1 MKEPLAVA
9 SPAVSDHSHFLQ
21 VKAIT
26 SLAIKRGITAR
37 SGVQIIQVV
46 IRLVVLDLIVA
57 FEMGTAL
64 VVSTIE
70 DLLVEEMLLME
81 LNLTKNRDWDP
92 LKRCA
97 LIKTA
102 ILVVNITTKDLCR
115 EIQHLEVVMPIVL
128 ASSNEGVRG
137 WVDLASPNTGH
148 PLTVLSF
155 PFLSP
160 FPTPIRDYFSF
171 ILPKNVPLCR

>member
-9 SPAVSDHSHFLQ
+9 SRAVSDHSHFLQ

-46 IRLVVLDLIVA
+46 IRLVVLDLIAA

-64 VVSTIE
+64 VTTTIE
-70 DLLVEEMLLME
+70 DLLVEEVLLME
-81 LNLTKNRDWDP
+81 LNLTKNRDLDP
-92 LKRCA
+92 HKRYA
-97 LIKTA
+97 LTKTA
-102 ILVVNITTKDLCR
+102 ILVANFTTKDSCR
-115 EIQHLEVVMPIVL
+115 EIQDLEVAMLIVL
-128 ASSNEGVRG
+128 ASSSEGVRG

-148 PLTVLSF
+148 PLTVL
-155 PFLSP
+155 
-160 FPTPIRDYFSF
+160 FSLF
-171 ILPKNVPLCR
+171 ISISNAYTRFFFVYAT